1 MHSLGVT
8 TLFLGYRNKL
18 QVDLGDL
25 QGEKENLSTFLH
37 SKLKVDIIP
46 IEKKLVVDSE
56 KIPAQEL
63 QRLVTKFV
71 YHRNLNTAHWASLE
85 GRTVKINS
93 FKAGKKKAEKNKNAV
108 TPSTIKMGW

>member
-1 MHSLGVT
+1 MHSLGVN

-25 QGEKENLSTFLH
+25 QGEKENLTSFLH

-46 IEKKLVVDSE
+46 IENKLVVDSE
-56 KIPAQEL
+56 KITAQEL

-71 YHRNLNTAHWASLE
+71 YHRNLNTTHWASLE
-85 GRTVKINS
+85 GKTVKINS
-93 FKAGKKKAEKNKNAV
+93 FKAGKKKPEKNKNAV